1 MQKDGYSW
9 RDNNEPLLKKHSRNV
24 GVYLFLKFQRLA
36 QYFKAAENKIK
47 LTLIEIKS
55 NRSN

>member
-9 RDNNEPLLKKHSRNV
+9 RDNNEPSLKKHSRNV
-24 GVYLFLKFQRLA
+24 GVYLFLKFQCLA
-36 QYFKAAENKIK
+36 QYFKAAENNIK

-55 NRSN
+55 NRSS